1 MIASRPSYIALPQT
15 PAEEKD
21 GCPTRVLLLSRWNVR
36 RAVKMLVVLFL
47 LSLTSLCYSLTVPLK
62 ARDADTTAGPGGYAH
77 THPTDLMIHD
87 PSVIKYGDKY
97 YAYGVGVY
105 INIWESWTMDGPWNL
120 TGSLLDG
127 PAAINK
133 GANTEPW
140 APNTIQVGDTFYCYY
155 AVSEAGSRDSAIG
168 VATSSHPGPGGW
180 TDHGLVLQ
188 TGSGV
193 GSQQYPMNV
202 SNAIDPTILIADVPY
217 LIYGSYWTGIYQ
229 VPLSEDMLSMAEP
242 QSPDATHLVYAPQGI
257 HPAEGSFATYHAP
270 YYYLWFSHGQCCDLN
285 ANALPAAGHEYSIRV
300 GRSMDPRGPY
310 LDKDGTDLVNGG
322 GTIVYASND
331 DVYAPG
337 GEGVLNDGQNDIL
350 FYHYVNTTVGYG
362 FNQTSM
368 GWNFLDYPD
377 GWPVATYNRPSTSSS
392 SYFW

>member
-1 MIASRPSYIALPQT
+1 MSGI
-15 PAEEKD
+15 
-21 GCPTRVLLLSRWNVR
+21 R
-36 RAVKMLVVLFL
+36 RL
-47 LSLTSLCYSLTVPLK
+47 
-62 ARDADTTAGPGGYAH
+62 
-77 THPTDLMIHD
+77 
-87 PSVIKYGDKY
+87 
-97 YAYGVGVY
+97 GVGHGEHVLGQR
-105 INIWESWTMDGPWNL
+105 NLVDTGP
-120 TGSLLDG
+120 
-127 PAAINK
+127 
-133 GANTEPW
+133 
-140 APNTIQVGDTFYCYY
+140 
-155 AVSEAGSRDSAIG
+155 
-168 VATSSHPGPGGW
+168 VATI
-180 TDHGLVLQ
+180 DQVRNVCNQ
-188 TGSGV
+188 DSGV
-193 GSQQYPMNV
+193 
-202 SNAIDPTILIADVPY
+202 D
-217 LIYGSYWTGIYQ
+217 GIR
-229 VPLSEDMLSMAEP
+229 
-242 QSPDATHLVYAPQGI
+242 
-257 HPAEGSFATYHAP
+257 PAEGSFATYHAP

-392 SYFW
+392 SYYW